1 MSTKVLS
8 YMSKNI
14 FLILYPYGKNI
25 LKKINSYSC
34 AHACLLMHELI
45 GSWTS
50 ILVEKLINKYDWL
63 NGNEDNKDAITL
75 QRIGF

>member
-1 MSTKVLS
+1 MEQIFKKKVL
-8 YMSKNI
+8 
-14 FLILYPYGKNI
+14 
-25 LKKINSYSC
+25 SYSC

-50 ILVEKLINKYDWL
+50 IHVAELINKCDWL
-63 NGNEDNKDAITL
+63 NGNGDNEDAITL